1 MVANSCLRKDAP
13 AENAEASAS
22 VEPTPSETVV
32 NDEEPEYEAD
42 FTDDEVDVDA
52 EVGSLG

>member
-1 MVANSCLRKDAP
+1 MVANSCLQKDAP